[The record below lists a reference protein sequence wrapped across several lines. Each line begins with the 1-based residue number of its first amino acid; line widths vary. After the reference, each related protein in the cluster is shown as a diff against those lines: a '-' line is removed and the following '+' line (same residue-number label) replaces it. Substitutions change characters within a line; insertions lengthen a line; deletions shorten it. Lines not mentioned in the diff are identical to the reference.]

1 MTEGRHGDYTHPRA
15 LAGRAA
21 IVTGAAQGVGR
32 GIAGALVSRG
42 ASVLLVDHQ
51 EDALALATAEFAA
64 AGFAAEAL
72 TADLRDPDS
81 PRRIVDAAV
90 AAFGRVDALV
100 NNAIATNEPKA
111 LVDIDPD
118 DYDLVFDVGPR
129 ATFFL
134 MQAVHP
140 TMVAAGGGVIV
151 NLGSASGTGG
161 QVKFAAYAGAKEAI
175 RGMSKAAALE
185 WGRDNIRVNVVCPF
199 ADSPG
204 VQFWQELAPKDFDR
218 ALRSVPLG
226 RVGRTEEDI
235 GAVVAFLVGTDGD
248 YLTGQ
253 TIHVDGGMGVY
264 R

>member
-1 MTEGRHGDYTHPRA
+1 MTDGSPTDYTHPRS
-15 LAGRAA
+15 LLGRRA

-32 GIAGALVSRG
+32 GIAGALLRRG
-42 ASVLLVDHQ
+42 AAVLLVDHQ
-51 EDALALATAEFAA
+51 DDALGATTAEFTA
-64 AGFAAEAL
+64 AGLSATAL
-72 TADLRDPDS
+72 IADLRDPVS
-81 PRRIVDAAV
+81 PQRIVDAAV
-90 AAFGRVDALV
+90 AAFGGVDALV
-100 NNAIATNEPKA
+100 NNAIATNEPKP
-111 LVDIDPD
+111 LIEIDAD
-118 DYDLVFDVGPR
+118 DYDLVFDVGPK

-134 MQAVHP
+134 MRAVYP
-140 TMVAAGGGVIV
+140 VMAAAGGGAIV

-161 QVKFAAYAGAKEAI
+161 QAKFAAYAGAKEAI

-185 WGRDNIRVNVVCPF
+185 WGRDNVRVNVVCPF

-204 VQFWQELAPKDFDR
+204 VQFWREVAPRDFDR
-218 ALRSVPLG
+218 ALKSVPLR

-235 GAVVAFLVGTDGD
+235 GAAVAFLVGADGG

>member
-1 MTEGRHGDYTHPRA
+1 MADGISGDNLHPQF
-15 LAGRAA
+15 LAGRTA
-21 IVTGAAQGVGR
+21 IVTGAAQGVGH
-32 GIAGALVSRG
+32 GIAGALLSRG

-51 EDALALATAEFAA
+51 GDALSAKAAEFTA
-64 AGFAAEAL
+64 AGRNAVAL
-72 TADLRDPDS
+72 TADLRDAES
-81 PRRIVDAAV
+81 PRRIVEAAV
-90 AAFGRVDALV
+90 AAFGGVDALV
-100 NNAIATNEPKA
+100 NNAIATNEPKP
-111 LVDIDPD
+111 LIDIDAD
-118 DYDLVFDVGPR
+118 DYDLVFDVGPK

-134 MQAVHP
+134 MQAVYP
-140 TMVAAGGGVIV
+140 TMAAAGGGVIV

-161 QVKFAAYAGAKEAI
+161 QARFAAYAGAKEAI

-204 VQFWQELAPKDFDR
+204 VQFWRDIAPADFDR
-218 ALRSVPLG
+218 ALKSVPLR

-235 GAVVAFLVGTDGD
+235 GAVVAFLVGSDAG

-253 TIHVDGGMGVY
+253 TIHIDGGMGVY